1 MIKREIGGRRPRA
14 AVEGGG
20 LWDPADPC
28 CSPPKATVRVGG
40 EKLLQVRLSCPLGQ
54 PKLWCAARVS

>member
-28 CSPPKATVRVGG
+28 CSPPKTTVRVGG
-40 EKLLQVRLSCPLGQ
+40 EQLLQVRLSCPLGQ
-54 PKLWCAARVS
+54 PKLW